1 MILTALPP
9 FVRGSGS
16 WSKNNEFPKP
26 NYIINLYFRMGNMF
40 YLSFWCTEQGKS
52 GLVRY
57 SYFFL
62 FCKFFVEMLT
72 KSKQFY

>member
-26 NYIINLYFRMGNMF
+26 NYIINLYYSIFFGLLGGF
-40 YLSFWCTEQGKS
+40 YLQEDKKKSFRVS
-52 GLVRY
+52 GCLDI
-57 SYFFL
+57 L
-62 FCKFFVEMLT
+62 L
-72 KSKQFY
+72 